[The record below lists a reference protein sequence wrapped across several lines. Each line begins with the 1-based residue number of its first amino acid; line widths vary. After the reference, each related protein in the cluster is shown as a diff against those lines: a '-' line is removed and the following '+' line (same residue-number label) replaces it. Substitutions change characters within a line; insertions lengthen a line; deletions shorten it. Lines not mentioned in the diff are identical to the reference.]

1 MDRSNI
7 VNGQWH
13 KMGKRIQTNS
23 IYFLSLL
30 QKKKKK
36 LDNTSFT
43 NKVNKNNYRSS
54 DNYSSN
60 NFSMFR
66 YNILYISNQRNLKI

>member
-1 MDRSNI
+1 M
-7 VNGQWH
+7 VNGIKWVSEFKQILFISYRYY
-13 KMGKRIQTNS
+13 KR
-23 IYFLSLL
+23 
-30 QKKKKK
+30 KKK